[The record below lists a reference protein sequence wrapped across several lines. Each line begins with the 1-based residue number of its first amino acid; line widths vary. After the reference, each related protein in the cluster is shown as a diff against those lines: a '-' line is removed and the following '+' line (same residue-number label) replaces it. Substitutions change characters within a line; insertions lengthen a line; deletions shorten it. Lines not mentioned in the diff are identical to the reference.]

1 MKPHRVRPPKR
12 RRASLRRESEIKIAT
27 GAKGTGKTLVLATW
41 VRTARRPALALD
53 PTGSLA
59 EALGTRAVDVGELA
73 AAIGHPPDPCV
84 VAVRDHRAAD
94 ALIAW
99 AMRRG
104 EVMIAIDEVDRW
116 AHAGRCPPALR
127 ELLHRSRHY
136 RCDVAMTS
144 QRLAGLPPIITTS
157 ADVLAM
163 FRTRS
168 PSDLDRIARIAGKE
182 VASRV
187 RTLQRFEYLLTE

>member
-1 MKPHRVRPPKR
+1 MV
-12 RRASLRRESEIKIAT
+12 
-27 GAKGTGKTLVLATW
+27 
-41 VRTARRPALALD
+41 
-53 PTGSLA
+53 
-59 EALGTRAVDVGELA
+59 
-73 AAIGHPPDPCV
+73 
-84 VAVRDHRAAD
+84 
-94 ALIAW
+94 
-99 AMRRG
+99 
-104 EVMIAIDEVDRW
+104 AIDEVDRW

-136 RCDVAMTS
+136 RVDVGMTS
-144 QRLAGLPPIITTS
+144 QRLAGLPPIIATS

-168 PSDLDRIARIAGKE
+168 PSDLDRITRIAGKE